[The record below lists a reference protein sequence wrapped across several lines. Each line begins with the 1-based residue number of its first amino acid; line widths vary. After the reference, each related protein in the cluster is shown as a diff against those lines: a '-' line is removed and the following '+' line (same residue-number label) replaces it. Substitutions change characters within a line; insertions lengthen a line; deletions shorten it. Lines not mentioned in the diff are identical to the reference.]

1 MRNFSLELNQL
12 KVFMEVAKDCNMT
25 RAAQKLGLTQPAIST
40 VIKKIENGLGIEL
53 FDRASRPMR
62 LLQPDTFFLNEV
74 MALLNSS
81 KPSLRICT
89 GQPMEK
95 IPISGSVALRPL

>member
-40 VIKKIENGLGIEL
+40 VIKKIENGLEL
-53 FDRASRPMR
+53 N
-62 LLQPDTFFLNEV
+62 FL
-74 MALLNSS
+74 
-81 KPSLRICT
+81 I
-89 GQPMEK
+89 G
-95 IPISGSVALRPL
+95 PLVR

>member
-40 VIKKIENGLGIEL
+40 AIKKIENGLGIEL
-53 FDRASRPMR
+53 FVP
-62 LLQPDTFFLNEV
+62 E
-74 MALLNSS
+74 
-81 KPSLRICT
+81 
-89 GQPMEK
+89 
-95 IPISGSVALRPL
+95 